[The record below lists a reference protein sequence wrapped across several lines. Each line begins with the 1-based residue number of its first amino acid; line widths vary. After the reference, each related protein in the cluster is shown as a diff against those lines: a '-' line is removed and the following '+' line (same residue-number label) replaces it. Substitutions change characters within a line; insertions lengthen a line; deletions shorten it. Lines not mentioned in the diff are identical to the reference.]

1 MYGMAHGAG
10 SPDAA
15 PAGPA
20 AEKGLTRDNPL
31 DLDTQAI
38 APSPQAD
45 GWAFAAAGLF
55 SAFWAGGIVAYVVG
69 YYGKASF
76 ANLPWTG
83 VGLFAA
89 AAFVPSVM
97 AWFMALM
104 QREARLL
111 RRQTNA
117 LIRAAESLSKPN
129 DTAAKGVAQLGR
141 SIRKELEQINSAVE
155 NAQARLTALHE
166 SGAEQL
172 QALERSAAQARDR
185 VDTAAQRLGAER
197 DKLQTFASALDDAV
211 TSAGENLSARVDD
224 AKAAA
229 KAAAEGLKGEQAA
242 IGALLESVNAAASA
256 AAQRA
261 AEMAKEVDREAQKL
275 DAASEAAAARSEQ
288 VIQRH
293 ERHRAALTETLD
305 RLKAEN
311 DHMTRTLEAQRDGLG
326 KLIMV
331 MSEEAKRIDGF
342 ATDGV
347 RRIDAATATMSKRVV
362 ELASTLSAE
371 IEKLRSQSELSSTG
385 IDQAVQSIKAA
396 GDSSYSSA
404 SMLGAQLT
412 QVTETAA
419 KATLAVDAGI
429 SRLAQLMNDLP
440 RDVQTHA
447 EQMRGVVEGQ
457 ALAINDL
464 TGRIANA
471 FEQLQTLEQH
481 KLTSKPASPV
491 AQPQPRPEQSA
502 ASVPPPPPPSNEN
515 LPVLDLQ
522 TPLVSE
528 HGPSE
533 ASAPGTDNPDLKGDT
548 AAQQELRSWFG
559 IAKRLVRG
567 PDGTPADAQAPPPA
581 PPAAPRGWDM
591 RQLLQ
596 AADQTGAQPPPFD
609 GPANPRHMLESLQS
623 QAIDIDRF
631 LEDDPPLDLLR
642 RYRAGERDIF
652 LRRLI
657 QILGRENNERLARKY
672 QNDLEF
678 QEAVSRYCQQYEVLI
693 REASVS
699 DPALADQ
706 CTNGFA
712 GRIYAILAPASGRR

>member
-1 MYGMAHGAG
+1 M
-10 SPDAA
+10 
-15 PAGPA
+15 
-20 AEKGLTRDNPL
+20 R
-31 DLDTQAI
+31 I
-38 APSPQAD
+38 
-45 GWAFAAAGLF
+45 
-55 SAFWAGGIVAYVVG
+55 
-69 YYGKASF
+69 
-76 ANLPWTG
+76 
-83 VGLFAA
+83 
-89 AAFVPSVM
+89 
-97 AWFMALM
+97 
-104 QREARLL
+104 
-111 RRQTNA
+111 RRQSGQDA
-117 LIRAAESLSKPN
+117 L
-129 DTAAKGVAQLGR
+129 GHV
-141 SIRKELEQINSAVE
+141 
-155 NAQARLTALHE
+155 QA
-166 SGAEQL
+166 QL

-457 ALAINDL
+457 ALAVGGL
-464 TGRIANA
+464 
-471 FEQLQTLEQH
+471 
-481 KLTSKPASPV
+481 
-491 AQPQPRPEQSA
+491 
-502 ASVPPPPPPSNEN
+502 
-515 LPVLDLQ
+515 
-522 TPLVSE
+522 LVE
-528 HGPSE
+528 RLGGPSVKPYQPAGVWEE
-533 ASAPGTDNPDLKGDT
+533 ATFGQIQYVQDKGEALWRQNADIIIEPCVS
-548 AAQQELRSWFG
+548 QYCWDDFCN
-559 IAKRLVRG
+559 
-567 PDGTPADAQAPPPA
+567 TPA
-581 PPAAPRGWDM
+581 
-591 RQLLQ
+591 LLQ
-596 AADQTGAQPPPFD
+596 AGEKA
-609 GPANPRHMLESLQS
+609 ANE
-623 QAIDIDRF
+623 II
-631 LEDDPPLDLLR
+631 
-642 RYRAGERDIF
+642 
-652 LRRLI
+652 
-657 QILGRENNERLARKY
+657 
-672 QNDLEF
+672 
-678 QEAVSRYCQQYEVLI
+678 
-693 REASVS
+693 
-699 DPALADQ
+699 PALRQLIEPQPTVTAQTPQAPRQPAPLPAASTSAHAAD
-706 CTNGFA
+706 
-712 GRIYAILAPASGRR
+712 